1 MSKAL
6 VSERLT
12 KVAYQI
18 LSEDIPLS
26 PEELME
32 LGKKGPTLLKNLKSK
47 KKKDLK
53 KLSEDDKRM
62 LLAYVVY
69 LRQNLTTEPKDR
81 PNFEDAA
88 KIMHEEVLEDGKKR
102 QVEEELIKQLA
113 KAGLNL
119 E

>member
-1 MSKAL
+1 MAKAL
-6 VSERLT
+6 VSEKLT
-12 KVAYQI
+12 KIAYQI
-18 LSEDIPLS
+18 LSDNTPLS

-32 LGKKGPTLLKNLKSK
+32 LGKKGPVLLRKLKSK
-47 KKKDLK
+47 KKRDLK
-53 KLSEDDKRM
+53 KLNEDDKRL

-69 LRQNLTTEPKDR
+69 LRQNLTTEPTDQ

-88 KIMHEEVLEDGKKR
+88 KIMHEEVLDDGKKR